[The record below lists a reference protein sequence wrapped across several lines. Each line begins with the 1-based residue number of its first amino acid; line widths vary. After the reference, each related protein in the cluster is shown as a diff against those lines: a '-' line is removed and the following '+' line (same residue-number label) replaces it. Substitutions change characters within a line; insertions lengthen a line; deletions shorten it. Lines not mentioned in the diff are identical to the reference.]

1 MGLGLGDLVEVGE
14 PRLSPFHK
22 KDSEY
27 LAFQADPS
35 LTNRNLPE
43 NPSIALRKT
52 PAHSPTISP
61 PTPSSTQSSLSA
73 ERRGMKE
80 QALFRPESEEPLFR
94 GRRKRSAEQPNKIS
108 TPFLPSVEVL

>member
-1 MGLGLGDLVEVGE
+1 MLGDQKDRGQIGLASSPDYQDYFDILPFLAQAGQLDNLVGQ

-52 PAHSPTISP
+52 PSAPTPTTSP
-61 PTPSSTQSSLSA
+61 PTQPTQSSALSA
-73 ERRGMKE
+73 
-80 QALFRPESEEPLFR
+80 
-94 GRRKRSAEQPNKIS
+94 
-108 TPFLPSVEVL
+108 